1 MTMEGLDNNDWRY
14 EPQKMVL
21 REQCLSILLKKFGED
36 IKEDGTPMN
45 SPKCIYECAHDWVS
59 QGNKR
64 PDGIVAYFKAYYT

>member
-1 MTMEGLDNNDWRY
+1 MTMEGLNNTDWRY
-14 EPQKMVL
+14 EPQKMLL

-36 IKEDGTPMN
+36 LKEDGTPMN
-45 SPKCIYECAHDWVS
+45 STQCIYECAHDWVS